1 MILLPLLSNKKKII
15 DNITVIEELI
25 KFYEKP
31 EKIKTMYFENEIPIL
46 EQKLVFYK
54 NELLRTL
61 PRK

>member
-31 EKIKTMYFENEIPIL
+31 EKIKTMYFE
-46 EQKLVFYK
+46 K
-54 NELLRTL
+54 
-61 PRK
+61 